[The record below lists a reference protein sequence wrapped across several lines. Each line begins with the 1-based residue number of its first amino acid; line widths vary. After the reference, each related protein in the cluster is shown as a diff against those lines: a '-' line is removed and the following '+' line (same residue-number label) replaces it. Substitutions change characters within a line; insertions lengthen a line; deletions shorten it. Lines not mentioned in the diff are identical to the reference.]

1 MSIWTT
7 LLDAA
12 AQGVKAKAEHSAM
25 GEAYKQQAK
34 NEPSCSPCAA
44 NAAVERYMAEARA
57 RAAPP
62 STKGR
67 R

>member
-1 MSIWTT
+1 MSIWTA

-12 AQGVKAKAEHSAM
+12 AQGVKAKAEQSAM
-25 GEAYKQQAK
+25 DGAYKAQAK

-44 NAAVERYMAEARA
+44 NAAVERYMAEARS
-57 RAAPP
+57 RSAP
-62 STKGR
+62 TKGR